1 MIAMHTS
8 PLEMPGAGDA
18 GGLNVFVREVSER
31 LGSRGFGID
40 IFTRRRDADAPEIVE
55 LSEGVRV
62 IHVESGPSEPI
73 EKETM
78 PQLVDQFA
86 EAIAGQMS
94 DYDLIHS
101 HYWLSGAVGLR
112 LTNADLPLVHTMHTM
127 AAVKNATRADDHR
140 REPDEREQAEAQIVA
155 AASVLTANTPEEA
168 RELRVHY
175 RAAPGQIAIVHPG
188 VDLHVFHPCD
198 RSASRNRLGLGTDDQ
213 IVLFVGRIQPLKAPD
228 VLIEATA
235 ELVRANP
242 DRPLR
247 VLILGS
253 PSGPQPQWAA
263 TLPELARDRGLSG
276 VPGQRDVV
284 TFSGHVPRD
293 QLQSWY
299 CASDLVAVPSYN
311 ESFGLVAME
320 AQACGRAVVAT
331 DVGGLRHAV
340 LRERTGVLVKGHRP
354 ADWAAAIGSVLDDDA
369 RRLQMERAAAGHAA
383 GFSWDNTA
391 SAMIEAYCAAA
402 GLRRL

>member
-1 MIAMHTS
+1 MVAMHTS

-31 LGSRGFGID
+31 LGSRGLGID
-40 IFTRRRDADAPEIVE
+40 IFTRRRDRATPEIVDMA
-55 LSEGVRV
+55 EGVRV
-62 IHVESGPSEPI
+62 IHVDAGPPESI
-73 EKETM
+73 EKEAM
-78 PQLVDQFA
+78 PALIGTFA
-86 EAIAGQMS
+86 DAIAGRMG

-101 HYWLSGAVGLR
+101 HYWLSGAVGLK
-112 LTNADLPLVHTMHTM
+112 LASADLPLVHTMHTM
-127 AAVKNATRADDHR
+127 AAVKNAARADDHR
-140 REPDEREQAEAQIVA
+140 PEPDEREYAETQIVA

-175 RAAPGQIAIVHPG
+175 HATPGQIAIVHPG
-188 VDLHVFHPCD
+188 VDLHVFHPCN
-198 RSASRNRLGLGTDDQ
+198 RPASRARLGLPSDAE

-228 VLIEATA
+228 VLIRATA
-235 ELVRANP
+235 ELVRTQP
-242 DRPLR
+242 ERPLR

-253 PSGPQPQWAA
+253 PSGPQPQWAG
-263 TLPELARDRGLSG
+263 TLPDLARELGLTD
-276 VPGQRDVV
+276 VPGRPDIV
-284 TFSGHVPRD
+284 TFARHVPRD
-293 QLQSWY
+293 ELQSWY
-299 CASDLVAVPSYN
+299 CASDVVAVPSYN

-340 LRERTGVLVKGHRP
+340 LRGRTGVLVDGHAP
-354 ADWAAAIGSVLDDDA
+354 GDWASAIGSILDDEP

-391 SAMIEAYCAAA
+391 SAMIEAYCAAV

>member
-1 MIAMHTS
+1 MLAMHTS

-31 LGSRGFGID
+31 LGSRGIEVD
-40 IFTRRRDADAPEIVE
+40 IFTRRRDDTTPEIVDMA
-55 LSEGVRV
+55 EGVRV
-62 IHVESGPSEPI
+62 IHVDAGPPESI
-73 EKETM
+73 EKEAM
-78 PQLVDQFA
+78 PRLVGRFA
-86 EAIAGQMS
+86 NAIAGRMR

-101 HYWLSGAVGLR
+101 HYWLSGAVGLE
-112 LTNADLPLVHTMHTM
+112 LASTELPLVHTMHTM
-127 AAVKNATRADDHR
+127 AAVKNATRADGHR
-140 REPDEREQAEAQIVA
+140 PETDEREDAEKAIVA

-168 RELRVHY
+168 RELRRHY
-175 RAAPGQIAIVHPG
+175 HAAPSQIAIVHPG
-188 VDLHVFHPCD
+188 VDLHVFHPCN
-198 RSASRNRLGLGTDDQ
+198 RPASRERLELDPDAQ
-213 IVLFVGRIQPLKAPD
+213 IVLFVGRVQPLKAPD
-228 VLIEATA
+228 VLIRATA
-235 ELVRANP
+235 ELLRADP
-242 DRPLR
+242 TRPLK

-263 TLPELARDRGLSG
+263 TLPELARELGLSG
-276 VPGQRDVV
+276 VPDRPDVV
-284 TFSGHVPRD
+284 TFARHVPRD
-293 QLQSWY
+293 ELQSWY

-340 LRERTGVLVKGHRP
+340 LRERTGVLVDGHAP
-354 ADWAAAIGSVLDDDA
+354 EDWAAAIGSVLDDQP

-391 SAMIEAYCAAA
+391 SAMIEAYCAAV